1 MKKNNPMTTETMK
14 MIDKIYRENKEQLK
28 WFFFCSLADEMK
40 AEDMV
45 QDAFMRLLT
54 YTSFIN
60 EETVKSLL
68 FTIAR
73 SMIIDHA
80 RHLAYVRKAA
90 KELSCKIENYEY
102 KDQTVEFKEIEN
114 LELCRLHKL
123 PKKQARVYEMYRY
136 EGKDADHIAN
146 ELCISKRTVEFHL
159 RVSRKSIRQYVAHE
173 LQYQTIASGC
183 TL

>member
-28 WFFFCSLADEMK
+28 WFFFRSLADEMK

-102 KDQTVEFKEIEN
+102 KDQTVEFKEI
-114 LELCRLHKL
+114 
-123 PKKQARVYEMYRY
+123 
-136 EGKDADHIAN
+136 
-146 ELCISKRTVEFHL
+146 
-159 RVSRKSIRQYVAHE
+159 
-173 LQYQTIASGC
+173 
-183 TL
+183 